1 MLLNDPLFSTGPTSE
16 TYLNDQE
23 IPKIKSVSEFN
34 QKEMDSLKKNVDY
47 GRIAMNLQQ
56 EQKYMMSF
64 AWVNPKELYILDTFL
79 EVIMI
84 DTTEKNKQ

>member
-1 MLLNDPLFSTGPTSE
+1 
-16 TYLNDQE
+16 
-23 IPKIKSVSEFN
+23 
-34 QKEMDSLKKNVDY
+34 MDSLKKNVDY